1 MNNCEIGVMYLWTHA
16 VVTLNNTTV
25 GELNLVNASFSDM
38 DIRGTVNK
46 ITYQGV
52 EYTLEE
58 LKALGL

>member
-16 VVTLNNTTV
+16 VVTLN
-25 GELNLVNASFSDM
+25 
-38 DIRGTVNK
+38 K